1 MTTMLQTSNIVWQ
14 SVCLTDELKIN
25 LEYDIHRGLLN
36 IFVKNTSDNKEL
48 PCHINVLSDEC
59 ELISNSKNNLPT
71 PTEIQS
77 GLCLELLEFYVI

>member
-36 IFVKNTSDNKEL
+36 IIVKNTGDTKEF
-48 PCHINVLSDEC
+48 PRYINVLSNQPEVC
-59 ELISNSKNNLPT
+59 EITSNVKTNLLFPS
-71 PTEIQS
+71 EVKQ
-77 GLCLELLEFYVI
+77 GLWRELF